1 MASRTTRALQL
12 TTALALGVAAAIIA
26 AVVSMRFMVL
36 DEALA
41 WSWLPS
47 LVLCLLL
54 VGAAAGIAFAFPRP
68 RSLSSEALLPE
79 PVVPKPAVPQRRRQ
93 PAIISLHGLEV
104 HAGCTSIAFNVAV
117 EFAAAGLIDGRR
129 PRPICV
135 LRSGPLTSTVGL
147 DPQPFTDY
155 CRSHLATVGEDVIEL
170 AERHPSGCE
179 VLCVADGVLDGHR
192 LRLLVS
198 VLRQF
203 YDLVLIDCPPGDRW
217 LTDAAFDSSEVSLL
231 IGLPTAESARAAIP
245 WSDLSWQ
252 YGLDSRFAL
261 VVNRVS
267 TETPIPA
274 LLTAAFANVGVI
286 PEDASAGN
294 ALELPWVLRAE
305 SRAGRTI
312 SEIALKLAPDL
323 VAKDESN
330 AA

>member
-1 MASRTTRALQL
+1 MRALRL
-12 TTALALGVAAAIIA
+12 STALALGIAAAIIA
-26 AVVSMRFMVL
+26 AVLSMQIPVL
-36 DEALA
+36 DEVLA
-41 WSWLPS
+41 WSWLPA
-47 LVLCLLL
+47 LVLSLLL
-54 VGAAAGIAFAFPRP
+54 ASAAAGIAFAFPRP

-79 PVVPKPAVPQRRRQ
+79 PVVPKPAVPRCRRQ
-93 PAIISLHGLEV
+93 PAIISLHGLEAK
-104 HAGCTSIAFNVAV
+104 AGCTSIAFNLAVEVAV
-117 EFAAAGLIDGRR
+117 AGLIEGRR

-135 LRSGPLTSTVGL
+135 LRSGALTGTVGL
-147 DPQPFTDY
+147 DPRPFTDY
-155 CRSHLATVGEDVIEL
+155 CRSHLATVGDDVIEL

-179 VLCVADGVLDGHR
+179 VLCITDGVLDGHR

-231 IGLPTAESARAAIP
+231 VGLPTAESARAAVP

-267 TETPIPA
+267 ANAPIPN
-274 LLTAAFANVGVI
+274 LLTAAFANVAVI

-294 ALELPWVLRAE
+294 ALELPWVLRPE
-305 SRAGRTI
+305 SRAGRAI
-312 SEIALKLAPDL
+312 SEIALKLAPGL
-323 VAKDESN
+323 AAKDESH